1 MSVPTPSVVPMVAPA
16 ATLRA
21 PESTIPAPTVRLFVI
36 PTDPVVLILPSIVV
50 ELRVPGI
57 MLAVSAQNDGI
68 ADPDVQLPNTW
79 LADCDKNVP
88 VSVPDDVTGDPEIE
102 NIDDGSD
109 RPTLLTVPVPLRNI
123 R

>member
-1 MSVPTPSVVPMVAPA
+1 
-16 ATLRA
+16 
-21 PESTIPAPTVRLFVI
+21 
-36 PTDPVVLILPSIVV
+36 
-50 ELRVPGI
+50 

-102 NIDDGSD
+102 NTDDGRAS
-109 RPTLLTVPVPLRNI
+109 PTLLTVPVPFKKVK
-123 R
+123 